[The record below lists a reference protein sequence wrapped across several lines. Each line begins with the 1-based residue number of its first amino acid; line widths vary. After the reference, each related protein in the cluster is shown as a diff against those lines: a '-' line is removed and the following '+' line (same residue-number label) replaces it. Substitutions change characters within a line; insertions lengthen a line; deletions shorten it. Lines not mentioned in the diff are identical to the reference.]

1 MGTSLQGKVAVV
13 TGGSEGIGLA
23 AAKRLA
29 ADGAAVFIAGR
40 RQVELDKAVA
50 EISGNVVAIQAN
62 ISKPSDLDRLYE
74 AVRSSKGRLD
84 ILVVNAGV
92 QVKETLG
99 SITEEALDYQL
110 AVNFKGTIFTV
121 QQALPLLT
129 RGASII
135 LLSSATGVKGLNS
148 RTVYSATKTAIRSF
162 GRTWATE
169 LKGRGIRVN
178 VLSPGPIETPAL
190 KASLA
195 DEKVARAYKT
205 NVIAAVPLGRV
216 GQPEEM
222 GEIVAFLASD
232 ASSYIN
238 GADIQADGG
247 WAQV

>member
-1 MGTSLQGKVAVV
+1 MGTSLRGKVAVV

-29 ADGAAVFIAGR
+29 ADGAAVFITGR
-40 RQVELDKAVA
+40 RQAVLDDAVA
-50 EISGNVVAIQAN
+50 AIGGDVVAVQADV
-62 ISKPSDLDRLYE
+62 SKPADLDRLYE
-74 AVRSSKGRLD
+74 AVRASRGKLD
-84 ILVVNAGV
+84 ILVANAGV
-92 QVKETLG
+92 QARETLG

-129 RGASII
+129 RDASII
-135 LLSSATGVKGLNS
+135 LMSSATAVKGLS
-148 RTVYSATKTAIRSF
+148 TRTVYSATKAAIRSF
-162 GRTWATE
+162 ARSWVTE
-169 LKGRGIRVN
+169 LKERGIRIN
-178 VLSPGPIETPAL
+178 VLSPGPIETPAV

-195 DEKVARAYKT
+195 DEKAVQAYKA
-205 NVIAAVPLGRV
+205 NVIGAVPLGRV

-232 ASSYIN
+232 ASSFIN

>member
-1 MGTSLQGKVAVV
+1 MGASLRGKVAVV

-29 ADGAAVFIAGR
+29 TGGATVFVTGR
-40 RQVELDKAVA
+40 RQAVLDKAVTQ
-50 EISGNVVAIQAN
+50 IGGDVVAVQADV
-62 ISKPSDLDRLYE
+62 SKPADLDRLYE
-74 AVRSSKGRLD
+74 AVRASKGRLD
-84 ILVVNAGV
+84 ILVANAGV
-92 QVKETLG
+92 QTKEILG
-99 SITEEALDYQL
+99 SITDEALDYQL

-121 QQALPLLT
+121 QQALPLLNE
-129 RGASII
+129 GASII
-135 LLSSATGVKGLNS
+135 LLSSTTGVKGLSS
-148 RTVYSATKTAIRSF
+148 RTVYSATKAAIRSF

-178 VLSPGPIETPAL
+178 VLSPGPIETPAQ

-195 DEKVARAYKT
+195 DEKVAQAFKV
-205 NVIAAVPLGRV
+205 NVIGAVPLGRV

-222 GEIVAFLASD
+222 AEIVAFLASD
-232 ASSYIN
+232 ASSYVN

>member
-1 MGTSLQGKVAVV
+1 MSTSLQGKVAVV

-29 ADGAAVFIAGR
+29 ADGVAVFITGR
-40 RQVELDKAVA
+40 RQAVLDQAVA
-50 EISGNVVAIQAN
+50 EIGGDVVAVQADV
-62 ISKPSDLDRLYE
+62 SKPADLDRLYE
-74 AVRSSKGRLD
+74 AVRASKGKLD
-84 ILVVNAGV
+84 ILIANAGV
-92 QVKETLG
+92 QAKETLG

-129 RGASII
+129 QGASII
-135 LLSSATGVKGLNS
+135 LMSSTTAVKGLS
-148 RTVYSATKTAIRSF
+148 ARTVYSATKAAIRSF
-162 GRTWATE
+162 ARSWATE

-178 VLSPGPIETPAL
+178 VLSPGPIETPAV
-190 KASLA
+190 KASLT
-195 DEKVARAYKT
+195 DEKAAQAYKT
-205 NVIAAVPLGRV
+205 NVIGAVPLGRV

-247 WAQV
+247 FAQV

>member
-1 MGTSLQGKVAVV
+1 MGTSLRGKVAVV

-29 ADGAAVFIAGR
+29 ADGAAVFITGR
-40 RQVELDKAVA
+40 RQTVLDDAVA
-50 EISGNVVAIQAN
+50 AIGGDVVAVQADV
-62 ISKPSDLDRLYE
+62 SKPADLDRLYG
-74 AVRSSKGRLD
+74 AVRVAKGKLD
-84 ILVVNAGV
+84 ILVANAGV
-92 QVKETLG
+92 QARETLG

-135 LLSSATGVKGLNS
+135 LMSSTTAMKGLS
-148 RTVYSATKTAIRSF
+148 TRTVYSATKAAIRSF
-162 GRTWATE
+162 ARSWVTE
-169 LKGRGIRVN
+169 LKERGIRIN
-178 VLSPGPIETPAL
+178 VLSPGPIETPAV

-195 DEKVARAYKT
+195 DEKAVQAYKA
-205 NVIAAVPLGRV
+205 NVIGAVPLGRV

-232 ASSYIN
+232 ASSFIN

>member
-1 MGTSLQGKVAVV
+1 MGTSLRGKVAVV

-23 AAKRLA
+23 AAKCLA
-29 ADGAAVFIAGR
+29 ASGAAVFITGR
-40 RQVELDKAVA
+40 RQAVLDQAVA
-50 EISGNVVAIQAN
+50 EIGGDVVAVQADV
-62 ISKPSDLDRLYE
+62 SKPADLERLYD
-74 AVRSSKGRLD
+74 AVRASKGRLD
-84 ILVVNAGV
+84 ILVANAGV

-129 RGASII
+129 EGASIV
-135 LLSSATGVKGLNS
+135 LLSSATGVKGLS
-148 RTVYSATKTAIRSF
+148 ARTVYSATKAAIRSF
-162 GRTWATE
+162 GRTWAAE

-178 VLSPGPIETPAL
+178 VLSPGPIETPAIR
-190 KASLA
+190 ASLG
-195 DEKVARAYKT
+195 DEKAVQAYKA
-205 NVIAAVPLGRV
+205 NVIGAVPLGRV

-247 WAQV
+247 FAQV

>member
-1 MGTSLQGKVAVV
+1 MRTSLQGKVAVV
-13 TGGSEGIGLA
+13 TGGSDGIGLA

-29 ADGAAVFIAGR
+29 ADGAEVFITGR
-40 RQVELDKAVA
+40 RQAALDKAVA
-50 EISGNVVAIQAN
+50 EIGNGVVAVQADV
-62 ISKPSDLDRLYE
+62 SSPPDLDRLYE
-74 AVRSSKGRLD
+74 AVRLSKGRLD
-84 ILVVNAGV
+84 ILVANAGV
-92 QVKETLG
+92 QTKETLG

-121 QQALPLLT
+121 QQALPLLS

-135 LLSSATGVKGLNS
+135 LLSSTTSVKGLNS
-148 RTVYSATKTAIRSF
+148 RTVYSATKAAIRSF

-178 VLSPGPIETPAL
+178 VLSPGPIETPAQ

-195 DEKVARAYKT
+195 DEKVAEAFKAT
-205 NVIAAVPLGRV
+205 VIAAVPLGRV

-238 GADIQADGG
+238 GADIPADGG